1 MHQPTLKHFILKQQA
16 LDLFRSAI
24 RASRSI
30 PDVLARKETIAWIRS
45 EFERKR
51 HLQDVVLAMPLF
63 VSAFDHPMH
72 SQAAI
77 EDALKAGR
85 RDMKHYF
92 PASR

>member
-30 PDVLARKETIAWIRS
+30 PDVVAREETIVWIRA

-51 HLQDVVLAMPLF
+51 HLQDV
-63 VSAFDHPMH
+63 
-72 SQAAI
+72 AAI